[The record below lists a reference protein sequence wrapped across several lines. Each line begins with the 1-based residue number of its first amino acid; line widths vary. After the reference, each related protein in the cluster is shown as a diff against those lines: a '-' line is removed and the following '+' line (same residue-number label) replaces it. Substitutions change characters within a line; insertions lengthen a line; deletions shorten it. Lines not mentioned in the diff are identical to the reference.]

1 MRYTETI
8 KVHSAKT
15 EPIAEFLAANG
26 MVKQLAD
33 GANPI
38 DWLAGQF
45 LPDAGREEGYGDWIA
60 RQAQADARASS
71 PLATSAFKPD
81 KKASNLAVLVG
92 ASDWIYSSSKS
103 SERSLVMANFSIRT
117 VSPRTI
123 SSPNA

>member
-26 MVKQLAD
+26 MVKQLTD

-60 RQAQADARASS
+60 RQAQAILETALLRDTMSGGTHVAKKISGIVLGGDDRDWLVRALGRH
-71 PLATSAFKPD
+71 PAV
-81 KKASNLAVLVG
+81 LAV
-92 ASDWIYSSSKS
+92 W
-103 SERSLVMANFSIRT
+103 RSMLQEAI
-117 VSPRTI
+117 
-123 SSPNA
+123 AA